1 MISKEIV
8 VKNSIKT
15 INLTPLLSMVNIF
28 TKLSRNVP
36 QVRDL
41 NWRINHNVT
50 QLLFRYGDGRKG
62 VVSWKALS
70 DKNFKLSPIW
80 SDRTI

>member
-15 INLTPLLSMVNIF
+15 INLTPLLSMINIF

-36 QVRDL
+36 QIRDL
-41 NWRINHNVT
+41 SWRINHNVT